1 MALFAFEELTFR
13 YPEAPRDALR
23 DVSVAIEPG
32 QFVLVCGQSGCG
44 KTTLLRQFKSALAP
58 HGHQSGQVLFD
69 GVPLADVPEREQVAR
84 IGFVM
89 QDPDAQIVT
98 DKVWH
103 ELAFVLESLG
113 CDERTMRLRV
123 AEMASYFGIQHW
135 FHKNVGELS
144 GGQKQLLNLA
154 SVMAAR
160 PDVLVLDEPTSQLD
174 PIAASDFLATVHRI
188 NRELGTTVVMSEHR
202 LEEVYGLADRVVVM
216 EEGRVT
222 ADGEPRAV
230 AGQLHRAGSPMALA
244 LPAAARIAW
253 GVEGRLGRRSGEG
266 APCDRPDCADGE
278 GAPCDRPGRRSG
290 EGAPCAPPARAV
302 GRGAPCSDSIEVQGS
317 SRVADVSVCTSMNC
331 ARTPLPTARAYSAM
345 VEEGTALQVGTPLTV
360 REGRAWLTREVAVHP
375 PRIRGLPE
383 EKVLDEAPARAAVE
397 LKDVWFRYERDGA
410 DVLRGTTLA
419 VPEGSLFAVV
429 GGNGTGKSTMLRAI
443 CGVARPYRGKITV
456 LGRRLK
462 EWKKAE
468 LFRGGVA
475 LLPQDPLNLM
485 VKKTVRGDLE
495 EMLDGRGLTAEQRV
509 AAVREVAVLTDI
521 VPLLDAHPFDLSG
534 GEVQRAALAKV
545 LLSEPRLLLLD
556 EPTKGL
562 DAFFKDKLARLL
574 RSLTARGTT
583 VLMVSHDVEFCASYA
598 DWCALFFDGN
608 VVTTNPPR
616 QFFASNSFYTTAAN
630 RISRGFFENVVTVE
644 EVVELCRS

>member
-23 DVSVAIEPG
+23 DASVAIEPG

-58 HGHQSGQVLFD
+58 HGNQSGRVLFD

-188 NRELGTTVVMSEHR
+188 NRELGTTVVVSEHR
-202 LEEVYGLADRVVVM
+202 LEEVYGLTDRVVVL
-216 EEGRVT
+216 EEGRVV

-253 GVEGRLGRRSGEG
+253 GVEGR
-266 APCDRPDCADGE
+266 
-278 GAPCDRPGRRSG
+278 PGRRSG
-290 EGAPCAPPARAV
+290 EGAPC
-302 GRGAPCSDSIEVQGS
+302 SNSIEVQGS
-317 SRVADVSVCTSMNC
+317 SRATDVSVCTSMNC
-331 ARTPLPTARAYSAM
+331 ARTPSPLRRPYSSI
-345 VEEGTALQVGTPLTV
+345 VEEGAALQVETPLTV
-360 REGRAWLTREVAVHP
+360 REGRSWLADEVAAFP
-375 PRIRGLPE
+375 PRRWAFPAG
-383 EKVLDEAPARAAVE
+383 EACNSASTRAAVE
-397 LKDVWFRYERDGA
+397 LRDVWFRYERDGA
-410 DVLRGTTLA
+410 DVLRGTTLT

-462 EWKKAE
+462 DWKRAE

-475 LLPQDPLNLM
+475 MLPQDPLNLM

-495 EMLDGRGLTAEQRV
+495 EMLDGRGLTAGQRT
-509 AAVREVAVLTDI
+509 AAVREVAALTDI

-534 GEVQRAALAKV
+534 GEVQRAAFAKV
-545 LLSEPRLLLLD
+545 LLNEPRLLLLD

-562 DAFFKDKLARLL
+562 DAFLKEKLAALL

-583 VLMVSHDVEFCASYA
+583 VLMVSHDIEFCASYA
-598 DWCALFFDGN
+598 DRCALFFDGDA
-608 VVTTNPPR
+608 VTTNPPR
-616 QFFASNSFYTTAAN
+616 RFFASNSFYTTAAN
-630 RISRGFFENVVTVE
+630 RISRGLFENAVTVE

>member
-58 HGHQSGQVLFD
+58 HGHQSGRVLFD

-89 QDPDAQIVT
+89 QNPDAQIVT

-202 LEEVYGLADRVVVM
+202 LEEVYGLTDRVVVL
-216 EEGRVT
+216 EEGRVV

-253 GVEGRLGRRSGEG
+253 GVEGR
-266 APCDRPDCADGE
+266 
-278 GAPCDRPGRRSG
+278 PGRRSG
-290 EGAPCAPPARAV
+290 EGAPC
-302 GRGAPCSDSIEVQGS
+302 SNSIEVQGS
-317 SRVADVSVCTSMNC
+317 SRATDVSVCTSMNC
-331 ARTPLPTARAYSAM
+331 ARTPSPLRRPYSSI
-345 VEEGTALQVGTPLTV
+345 VEEGVALQVGTPLTV
-360 REGRAWLTREVAVHP
+360 REGRSWLADEVAAFP
-375 PRIRGLPE
+375 PHRWALPAGE
-383 EKVLDEAPARAAVE
+383 VCDSAPARAAVE
-397 LKDVWFRYERDGA
+397 LRDVWFRYERDGA
-410 DVLRGTTLA
+410 DVLRGTTLT

-456 LGRRLK
+456 FGRRLK
-462 EWKKAE
+462 DWKRAE

-475 LLPQDPLNLM
+475 MLPQDPLNLM

-495 EMLDGRGLTAEQRV
+495 EMLDGRGLTAGQRT
-509 AAVREVAVLTDI
+509 AAVREVAALTDI
-521 VPLLDAHPFDLSG
+521 VPLLDVHPFDLSG

-545 LLSEPRLLLLD
+545 LLNEPRLLLLD

-562 DAFFKDKLARLL
+562 DAFFKEKLAALL

-583 VLMVSHDVEFCASYA
+583 VLMVSHDIEFCASYV
-598 DWCALFFDGN
+598 DRCALFFDGDA
-608 VVTTNPPR
+608 VTTNPPR
-616 QFFASNSFYTTAAN
+616 RFFASNSFYTTAAN
-630 RISRGFFENVVTVE
+630 RISRGLFENAVTVE
-644 EVVELCRS
+644 EVVELCQS

>member
-58 HGHQSGQVLFD
+58 HGNQSGRVLFD

-202 LEEVYGLADRVVVM
+202 LEEVYGLTDRVVVL
-216 EEGRVT
+216 EEGRVV

-253 GVEGRLGRRSGEG
+253 GVEGR
-266 APCDRPDCADGE
+266 
-278 GAPCDRPGRRSG
+278 PGRRSG
-290 EGAPCAPPARAV
+290 EE
-302 GRGAPCSDSIEVQGS
+302 APCSNSIEVQGS
-317 SRVADVSVCTSMNC
+317 SRATDVSVCTSMNC
-331 ARTPLPTARAYSAM
+331 ARTPSPLRRPYSSI
-345 VEEGTALQVGTPLTV
+345 VEEGAALQVETPLTV
-360 REGRAWLTREVAVHP
+360 REGRAWLADEVAAFP
-375 PRIRGLPE
+375 PRRWALPAGE
-383 EKVLDEAPARAAVE
+383 VCDSAPARAAVE
-397 LKDVWFRYERDGA
+397 LRDVWFRYERDGA
-410 DVLRGTTLA
+410 DVLRGTTLT

-456 LGRRLK
+456 FGRRLK
-462 EWKKAE
+462 DWKRAE

-475 LLPQDPLNLM
+475 MLPQDPLNLM

-495 EMLDGRGLTAEQRV
+495 EMLDGRSLTAEQRT
-509 AAVREVAVLTDI
+509 AAVREVAALTDI
-521 VPLLDAHPFDLSG
+521 VPLLDARPFDLSG

-545 LLSEPRLLLLD
+545 LLNEPRLLLLD

-562 DAFFKDKLARLL
+562 DAFFKEKLAALL

-598 DWCALFFDGN
+598 DRCALFFDGDA
-608 VVTTNPPR
+608 VTTNPPR
-616 QFFASNSFYTTAAN
+616 RFFASNSFYTTAAN
-630 RISRGFFENVVTVE
+630 RISRGLFENAVTVE
-644 EVVELCRS
+644 EVVELCQS

>member
-202 LEEVYGLADRVVVM
+202 LEEVYGLADRVVVL
-216 EEGRVT
+216 EEGRVV

-230 AGQLHRAGSPMALA
+230 AGQLHRASSPMALA

-266 APCDRPDCADGE
+266 ALCDRPACADGE

-290 EGAPCAPPARAV
+290 EGAPC
-302 GRGAPCSDSIEVQGS
+302 SDSIEVQGS
-317 SRVADVSVCTSMNC
+317 SRATDVSVCTSMNC
-331 ARTPLPTARAYSAM
+331 ARTPSPLRRPYSSI
-345 VEEGTALQVGTPLTV
+345 VEEGMALQVEAPLTV
-360 REGRAWLTREVAVHP
+360 REGRAWLAREVAVHP
-375 PRIRGLPE
+375 PRRWALPAG
-383 EKVLDEAPARAAVE
+383 EACDSASARVAVE
-397 LKDVWFRYERDGA
+397 LRDVWFRYERDGA
-410 DVLRGTTLA
+410 DVLRGTTLT

-562 DAFFKDKLARLL
+562 DAFFKDKLAALL

-616 QFFASNSFYTTAAN
+616 QFFVSNSFYTTAAN
-630 RISRGFFENVVTVE
+630 RISRGLFENAVTVE
-644 EVVELCRS
+644 EVVELCQS

>member
-202 LEEVYGLADRVVVM
+202 LEEVYGLADRVVVL
-216 EEGRVT
+216 EEGRVV

-230 AGQLHRAGSPMALA
+230 AGQLHCAVSPMALA

-266 APCDRPDCADGE
+266 APC
-278 GAPCDRPGRRSG
+278 
-290 EGAPCAPPARAV
+290 
-302 GRGAPCSDSIEVQGS
+302 SDSIEVQGS

-331 ARTPLPTARAYSAM
+331 ARTPSPLRRPYSSI
-345 VEEGTALQVGTPLTV
+345 VEEGVALQVEVPLTV
-360 REGRAWLTREVAVHP
+360 REGRAWLAREVAVHP
-375 PRIRGLPE
+375 PRRWALPAG
-383 EKVLDEAPARAAVE
+383 EACDSASARVAVE
-397 LKDVWFRYERDGA
+397 LRDVWFRYERDGA

-509 AAVREVAVLTDI
+509 AAVGEVATLTDI
-521 VPLLDAHPFDLSG
+521 APLLDAHPFDLSG
-534 GEVQRAALAKV
+534 GEVQRAVLAKV
-545 LLSEPRLLLLD
+545 LLCEPRLLLLD

>member
-154 SVMAAR
+154 SVMAGR

-202 LEEVYGLADRVVVM
+202 LEEVYGLADRVVVL
-216 EEGRVT
+216 EEGRVV

-230 AGQLHRAGSPMALA
+230 AGQLHCAVSPMALA

-266 APCDRPDCADGE
+266 APCDRPGCADGE
-278 GAPCDRPGRRSG
+278 GAPCDRPGRHSG
-290 EGAPCAPPARAV
+290 EGAPCVPPARAV

-345 VEEGTALQVGTPLTV
+345 VEEGTALQVGAPLTV
-360 REGRAWLTREVAVHP
+360 REGRAWLTREVAAHP
-375 PRIRGLPE
+375 PRIRVLLE

-410 DVLRGTTLA
+410 DVLRGTTLT

-521 VPLLDAHPFDLSG
+521 APLLDAHPFDLSG

-545 LLSEPRLLLLD
+545 LLCEPRLLLLD

>member
-58 HGHQSGQVLFD
+58 HGHQSGRVLFD
-69 GVPLADVPEREQVAR
+69 GVPFADVPEREQVAR

-89 QDPDAQIVT
+89 QNPDAQIVT

-202 LEEVYGLADRVVVM
+202 LEEVYGLADRVVVL
-216 EEGRVT
+216 EEGRIA

-230 AGQLHRAGSPMALA
+230 AGQLHCADSPMALA
-244 LPAAARIAW
+244 LPAAVRIAW
-253 GVEGRLGRRSGEG
+253 EVEG
-266 APCDRPDCADGE
+266 
-278 GAPCDRPGRRSG
+278 RPGRRSG
-290 EGAPCAPPARAV
+290 EGAPC
-302 GRGAPCSDSIEVQGS
+302 SNSIEVQGS
-317 SRVADVSVCTSMNC
+317 SRATDVSVCTSMNC
-331 ARTPLPTARAYSAM
+331 ARTPSPLRRPYSSI
-345 VEEGTALQVGTPLTV
+345 VEEGVALQVEAPLTV
-360 REGRAWLTREVAVHP
+360 REGRAWLAREVAAHP
-375 PRIRGLPE
+375 PRRCALPAGE
-383 EKVLDEAPARAAVE
+383 VCDSAPARAAVE
-397 LKDVWFRYERDGA
+397 LRDVWFRYERDGA
-410 DVLRGTTLA
+410 DVLRGTTLT

-456 LGRRLK
+456 FGRRLK
-462 EWKKAE
+462 DWKRAE
-468 LFRGGVA
+468 LFRGGMA
-475 LLPQDPLNLM
+475 MLPQDPLNLM

-495 EMLDGRGLTAEQRV
+495 EMLDGRGLTAEQRT
-509 AAVREVAVLTDI
+509 AAVREVAALTDI

-545 LLSEPRLLLLD
+545 LLNEPRLLLLD

-562 DAFFKDKLARLL
+562 DAFFKEKLAALL

-583 VLMVSHDVEFCASYA
+583 VLMVSHDIEFCASYA
-598 DWCALFFDGN
+598 DRCALFFDGDA
-608 VVTTNPPR
+608 VTTNPPR
-616 QFFASNSFYTTAAN
+616 RFFASNSFYTTAAN
-630 RISRGFFENVVTVE
+630 RISRGLFENAVTVE
-644 EVVELCRS
+644 EVVELCQS

>member
-44 KTTLLRQFKSALAP
+44 KTTLLRQFKSVLAP

-202 LEEVYGLADRVVVM
+202 LEEVYGLTDRVVVL
-216 EEGRVT
+216 EEGRVV

-253 GVEGRLGRRSGEG
+253 GVESE
-266 APCDRPDCADGE
+266 
-278 GAPCDRPGRRSG
+278 
-290 EGAPCAPPARAV
+290 
-302 GRGAPCSDSIEVQGS
+302 
-317 SRVADVSVCTSMNC
+317 
-331 ARTPLPTARAYSAM
+331 
-345 VEEGTALQVGTPLTV
+345 QVGTPLTV
-360 REGRAWLTREVAVHP
+360 REGRSWLADEVAAFP
-375 PRIRGLPE
+375 PRRWAFPAG
-383 EKVLDEAPARAAVE
+383 EACDSASTRVAVE
-397 LKDVWFRYERDGA
+397 LRDVWFRYERDGA
-410 DVLRGTTLA
+410 DVLRGTTLT

-462 EWKKAE
+462 DWKRAE

-475 LLPQDPLNLM
+475 MLPQDPLNLM

-495 EMLDGRGLTAEQRV
+495 EMLDGRSLTAEQRAAAVSEV
-509 AAVREVAVLTDI
+509 AALTDI

-545 LLSEPRLLLLD
+545 LLNEPRLLLLD

-562 DAFFKDKLARLL
+562 DAFFKEKLAALL
-574 RSLTARGTT
+574 RSLTARDTT
-583 VLMVSHDVEFCASYA
+583 VLMVSHDIEFCASYA
-598 DWCALFFDGN
+598 DRCALFFDGDA
-608 VVTTNPPR
+608 VTTNPPR
-616 QFFASNSFYTTAAN
+616 RFFASNSFYTTAAN
-630 RISRGFFENVVTVE
+630 RISRGLFENAVTVE

>member
-44 KTTLLRQFKSALAP
+44 KTTLLRQFKSVLAP

-202 LEEVYGLADRVVVM
+202 LEEVYGLTDRVVVL
-216 EEGRVT
+216 EEGRVV

-253 GVEGRLGRRSGEG
+253 GVESE
-266 APCDRPDCADGE
+266 
-278 GAPCDRPGRRSG
+278 
-290 EGAPCAPPARAV
+290 
-302 GRGAPCSDSIEVQGS
+302 Q
-317 SRVADVSVCTSMNC
+317 
-331 ARTPLPTARAYSAM
+331 
-345 VEEGTALQVGTPLTV
+345 VETPLTV
-360 REGRAWLTREVAVHP
+360 REGRSWLADEVAAFP
-375 PRIRGLPE
+375 PHRWALPAGE
-383 EKVLDEAPARAAVE
+383 ACDSAPARAAVE
-397 LKDVWFRYERDGA
+397 LRDVWFRYERDGA
-410 DVLRGTTLA
+410 DVLRGTTLT

-462 EWKKAE
+462 DWKRAE

-475 LLPQDPLNLM
+475 MLPQDPLNLM

-495 EMLDGRGLTAEQRV
+495 EMLDGRGLTAGQRT
-509 AAVREVAVLTDI
+509 AAVREVAALTDI

-545 LLSEPRLLLLD
+545 LLNEPRLLLLD

-562 DAFFKDKLARLL
+562 DAFFKEKLAALL

-583 VLMVSHDVEFCASYA
+583 VLMVSHDIEFCASYA
-598 DWCALFFDGN
+598 DRCALFFDGDA
-608 VVTTNPPR
+608 VTTNPPR
-616 QFFASNSFYTTAAN
+616 RFFASNSFYTTAAN
-630 RISRGFFENVVTVE
+630 RISRGLFENAVTVE
-644 EVVELCRS
+644 EVVELCQS

>member
-44 KTTLLRQFKSALAP
+44 KTTLLRQFKSVLAP

-202 LEEVYGLADRVVVM
+202 LEEVYGLADRVVVL
-216 EEGRVT
+216 EEGRVV

-253 GVEGRLGRRSGEG
+253 GVEGR
-266 APCDRPDCADGE
+266 
-278 GAPCDRPGRRSG
+278 PGRRSG
-290 EGAPCAPPARAV
+290 EGAPC
-302 GRGAPCSDSIEVQGS
+302 SNSIEVQGS
-317 SRVADVSVCTSMNC
+317 SRATDVSVCTSMNC
-331 ARTPLPTARAYSAM
+331 ARIPSPLCGPT
-345 VEEGTALQVGTPLTV
+345 
-360 REGRAWLTREVAVHP
+360 
-375 PRIRGLPE
+375 LP
-383 EKVLDEAPARAAVE
+383 
-397 LKDVWFRYERDGA
+397 
-410 DVLRGTTLA
+410 
-419 VPEGSLFAVV
+419 
-429 GGNGTGKSTMLRAI
+429 
-443 CGVARPYRGKITV
+443 
-456 LGRRLK
+456 
-462 EWKKAE
+462 
-468 LFRGGVA
+468 
-475 LLPQDPLNLM
+475 
-485 VKKTVRGDLE
+485 
-495 EMLDGRGLTAEQRV
+495 
-509 AAVREVAVLTDI
+509 
-521 VPLLDAHPFDLSG
+521 
-534 GEVQRAALAKV
+534 
-545 LLSEPRLLLLD
+545 
-556 EPTKGL
+556 
-562 DAFFKDKLARLL
+562 
-574 RSLTARGTT
+574 
-583 VLMVSHDVEFCASYA
+583 
-598 DWCALFFDGN
+598 
-608 VVTTNPPR
+608 
-616 QFFASNSFYTTAAN
+616 
-630 RISRGFFENVVTVE
+630 
-644 EVVELCRS
+644 

>member
-202 LEEVYGLADRVVVM
+202 LEEVYGLADRVVVL
-216 EEGRVT
+216 EEGRVV

-230 AGQLHRAGSPMALA
+230 AGQLHRAVSPMALA

-253 GVEGRLGRRSGEG
+253 GVEGRPG
-266 APCDRPDCADGE
+266 CADVE

-290 EGAPCAPPARAV
+290 E
-302 GRGAPCSDSIEVQGS
+302 GAPCSDSIEVQGS

-331 ARTPLPTARAYSAM
+331 ARTPSPLRRLYSSI
-345 VEEGTALQVGTPLTV
+345 VEEGVALQVEVPLTV
-360 REGRAWLTREVAVHP
+360 REGRAWLAREVAVHP
-375 PRIRGLPE
+375 PRRWALPAG
-383 EKVLDEAPARAAVE
+383 EACDSASARVAVE
-397 LKDVWFRYERDGA
+397 LRDVWFRYERDGA
-410 DVLRGTTLA
+410 DVLRGTTLT

-475 LLPQDPLNLM
+475 LLPQDPLSLM

-495 EMLDGRGLTAEQRV
+495 EMLDGRGLAAEQRA
-509 AAVREVAVLTDI
+509 AAVGEVATLTDI
-521 VPLLDAHPFDLSG
+521 APLLDAHPFDLSG

-545 LLSEPRLLLLD
+545 LLCEPRLLLLD

>member
-58 HGHQSGQVLFD
+58 HGNQSGRVLFD
-69 GVPLADVPEREQVAR
+69 GVPLVDVPECEQVAR

-202 LEEVYGLADRVVVM
+202 LEEVYGLTDRVVVL
-216 EEGRVT
+216 EEGRVV

-230 AGQLHRAGSPMALA
+230 AGQLHCAVSPMALA
-244 LPAAARIAW
+244 LPVAARIAW

-266 APCDRPDCADGE
+266 APC
-278 GAPCDRPGRRSG
+278 SN
-290 EGAPCAPPARAV
+290 
-302 GRGAPCSDSIEVQGS
+302 SIEVQGS
-317 SRVADVSVCTSMNC
+317 SRATDVSVCTSMNC
-331 ARTPLPTARAYSAM
+331 ARTPSPLRRPYSSI
-345 VEEGTALQVGTPLTV
+345 VEEGVALQVEVPLTV

-375 PRIRGLPE
+375 PRRWALPAG
-383 EKVLDEAPARAAVE
+383 EACDSGSARVAVE
-397 LKDVWFRYERDGA
+397 LRDVWFRYERDGA
-410 DVLRGTTLA
+410 DVLRGTTLT
-419 VPEGSLFAVV
+419 VPGGSLFAVV

-456 LGRRLK
+456 FGRRLK
-462 EWKKAE
+462 DWKRAE

-475 LLPQDPLNLM
+475 MLPQDPLNLM

-495 EMLDGRGLTAEQRV
+495 EILDGRGLTAEQRT
-509 AAVREVAVLTDI
+509 AAVREVAALTDI

-562 DAFFKDKLARLL
+562 DAFFKDKLAALL

-583 VLMVSHDVEFCASYA
+583 VLMVSHDIEFCASYA
-598 DWCALFFDGN
+598 DRCALFFDGD

>member
-202 LEEVYGLADRVVVM
+202 LEEVYGLADRVVVL
-216 EEGRVT
+216 EEGRVV

-230 AGQLHRAGSPMALA
+230 AGQLHRAVSPMALA

-266 APCDRPDCADGE
+266 APCDRP
-278 GAPCDRPGRRSG
+278 GRRSG
-290 EGAPCAPPARAV
+290 E
-302 GRGAPCSDSIEVQGS
+302 GAPCSDSIEVQGS

-331 ARTPLPTARAYSAM
+331 ARTPSPLRRLYSSI
-345 VEEGTALQVGTPLTV
+345 VEEGVALQVEVPLTV
-360 REGRAWLTREVAVHP
+360 REGRAWLAREVAVHP
-375 PRIRGLPE
+375 PRRWALPAG
-383 EKVLDEAPARAAVE
+383 EACDSASARVAVE
-397 LKDVWFRYERDGA
+397 LRDVWFRYERDGA
-410 DVLRGTTLA
+410 DVLRGTTLT

-475 LLPQDPLNLM
+475 LLPQDPLSLM

-495 EMLDGRGLTAEQRV
+495 EMLDGRGLAAEQRA
-509 AAVREVAVLTDI
+509 AAVGEVATLTDI
-521 VPLLDAHPFDLSG
+521 APLLDAHPFDLSG

-545 LLSEPRLLLLD
+545 LLCEPRLLLLD

>member
-58 HGHQSGQVLFD
+58 HGNQSGRVLFD

-144 GGQKQLLNLA
+144 GGQIQLLNLA

-202 LEEVYGLADRVVVM
+202 LEEVYGLTDRVVVL
-216 EEGRVT
+216 EEGRVV

-253 GVEGRLGRRSGEG
+253 GVEGR
-266 APCDRPDCADGE
+266 
-278 GAPCDRPGRRSG
+278 PGRRSG
-290 EGAPCAPPARAV
+290 EGAPC
-302 GRGAPCSDSIEVQGS
+302 SNSIEVQGS
-317 SRVADVSVCTSMNC
+317 SRATDVSVCTSMNC
-331 ARTPLPTARAYSAM
+331 ARTPSPLRRPYSSI
-345 VEEGTALQVGTPLTV
+345 VEEGAALQVETPLTV
-360 REGRAWLTREVAVHP
+360 REGRAWLADEVAAFP
-375 PRIRGLPE
+375 PRRWALPAGGGC
-383 EKVLDEAPARAAVE
+383 DSAPARAAVE
-397 LKDVWFRYERDGA
+397 LRDVWFRYERDGA
-410 DVLRGTTLA
+410 DVLRGTTLT

-456 LGRRLK
+456 FGRRLK
-462 EWKKAE
+462 DWKRAE

-475 LLPQDPLNLM
+475 MLPQDPLNLM

-495 EMLDGRGLTAEQRV
+495 EMLDGRGLTAEQRT
-509 AAVREVAVLTDI
+509 AAVREVAALTDI

-545 LLSEPRLLLLD
+545 LLNEPRLLLLD

-562 DAFFKDKLARLL
+562 DAFFKEKLAALL

-583 VLMVSHDVEFCASYA
+583 VLMVSHDIEFCASYA
-598 DWCALFFDGN
+598 DRCALFFDGDA
-608 VVTTNPPR
+608 VTTNPPR
-616 QFFASNSFYTTAAN
+616 RFFASNSFYTTAAN
-630 RISRGFFENVVTVE
+630 RISRGLFENAVTVE
-644 EVVELCRS
+644 EVVELCQS

>member
-202 LEEVYGLADRVVVM
+202 LEEVYGLADRVVVL
-216 EEGRVT
+216 EEGRVV

-230 AGQLHRAGSPMALA
+230 AGQLHCAVSPMALA

-266 APCDRPDCADGE
+266 APC
-278 GAPCDRPGRRSG
+278 
-290 EGAPCAPPARAV
+290 
-302 GRGAPCSDSIEVQGS
+302 SDSIEAQGS
-317 SRVADVSVCTSMNC
+317 SRATDVSVCTSMNC
-331 ARTPLPTARAYSAM
+331 ARTPSPLRRPYSSI
-345 VEEGTALQVGTPLTV
+345 VEEGVALQVEVPLTV
-360 REGRAWLTREVAVHP
+360 REGRAWLAREVAVHP
-375 PRIRGLPE
+375 PRRWALPAG
-383 EKVLDEAPARAAVE
+383 EACDSASARVAVE
-397 LKDVWFRYERDGA
+397 LRDVWFRYERDGA

-509 AAVREVAVLTDI
+509 AAVGEVATLTDI
-521 VPLLDAHPFDLSG
+521 APLLDAHPFDLSG
-534 GEVQRAALAKV
+534 GEVQRAVLAKV
-545 LLSEPRLLLLD
+545 LLCEPRLLLLD

>member
-44 KTTLLRQFKSALAP
+44 KTTLLRQFKSVLAP

-174 PIAASDFLATVHRI
+174 PIAASDFLVTVHRI

-202 LEEVYGLADRVVVM
+202 LEEVYGLTDRVVVL
-216 EEGRVT
+216 EEGRVV

-253 GVEGRLGRRSGEG
+253 GVEGR
-266 APCDRPDCADGE
+266 
-278 GAPCDRPGRRSG
+278 PGRRSG
-290 EGAPCAPPARAV
+290 E
-302 GRGAPCSDSIEVQGS
+302 GAPCSDSIEVQGQ
-317 SRVADVSVCTSMNC
+317 SRATDVSVCTSMNC
-331 ARTPLPTARAYSAM
+331 ARTPSPLRRPYSSI
-345 VEEGTALQVGTPLTV
+345 VEEGVALQVGTPLTV
-360 REGRAWLTREVAVHP
+360 REGRSWLADEVAAFP
-375 PRIRGLPE
+375 PHRWALPAG
-383 EKVLDEAPARAAVE
+383 EACDSASTRTAVE
-397 LKDVWFRYERDGA
+397 LRDVWFRYERDGA
-410 DVLRGTTLA
+410 DVLRGTTLI
-419 VPEGSLFAVV
+419 VPEESLFAVV

-456 LGRRLK
+456 FGRRLK
-462 EWKKAE
+462 DWKKAE

-475 LLPQDPLNLM
+475 MLPQDPLNLM

-495 EMLDGRGLTAEQRV
+495 EMLDGRGLTVEQRT
-509 AAVREVAVLTDI
+509 AAVREVAALTDI

-545 LLSEPRLLLLD
+545 LLNEPRLLLLD

-562 DAFFKDKLARLL
+562 DAFFKEKLAALL

-583 VLMVSHDVEFCASYA
+583 VLMVSHDIEFCASYA
-598 DWCALFFDGN
+598 DRCALFFDGDA
-608 VVTTNPPR
+608 VTTNPPR
-616 QFFASNSFYTTAAN
+616 RFFASNSFYTTAAN
-630 RISRGFFENVVTVE
+630 RISRGLFENAVTVE

>member
-58 HGHQSGQVLFD
+58 HGHQSGRVLFD
-69 GVPLADVPEREQVAR
+69 GVPFADVPEREQVAR

-89 QDPDAQIVT
+89 QNPDAQIVT

-202 LEEVYGLADRVVVM
+202 LEEVYGLADRVVVL
-216 EEGRVT
+216 EEGRIA

-230 AGQLHRAGSPMALA
+230 AGQLHCADSPMALA
-244 LPAAARIAW
+244 LPAAVRIAW
-253 GVEGRLGRRSGEG
+253 EVEG
-266 APCDRPDCADGE
+266 
-278 GAPCDRPGRRSG
+278 RPGRRSG
-290 EGAPCAPPARAV
+290 EGAPC
-302 GRGAPCSDSIEVQGS
+302 SNSIDVQGS
-317 SRVADVSVCTSMNC
+317 SRATDVSVCTSMNC
-331 ARTPLPTARAYSAM
+331 ARTPSPLRRPYSSID
-345 VEEGTALQVGTPLTV
+345 EEGVALQVEAPLTV
-360 REGRAWLTREVAVHP
+360 REGRAWLAREVAAHP
-375 PRIRGLPE
+375 PRRWALPAGE
-383 EKVLDEAPARAAVE
+383 VCDSAPARAAVE
-397 LKDVWFRYERDGA
+397 LRDVWFRYERDGA
-410 DVLRGTTLA
+410 DVLRGTTLT

-456 LGRRLK
+456 FGRRLK
-462 EWKKAE
+462 DWKRAE
-468 LFRGGVA
+468 LFRGGMA
-475 LLPQDPLNLM
+475 MLPQDPLNLM

-495 EMLDGRGLTAEQRV
+495 EMLDGRGLTAEQRT
-509 AAVREVAVLTDI
+509 AAVREVAALTDI

-545 LLSEPRLLLLD
+545 LLNEPRLLLLD

-562 DAFFKDKLARLL
+562 DAFFKEKLAALL

-583 VLMVSHDVEFCASYA
+583 VLMVSHDIEFCASYA
-598 DWCALFFDGN
+598 DRCALFFDGDA
-608 VVTTNPPR
+608 VTTNPPR
-616 QFFASNSFYTTAAN
+616 RFFASNSFYTTAAN
-630 RISRGFFENVVTVE
+630 RISRGLFENAVTVE
-644 EVVELCRS
+644 EVVELCQS

>member
-1 MALFAFEELTFR
+1 MKRSVIENRLQKLFETSPVVVWDDPAGEFADNLADLDLPGATVFVDRDGERFELKALVNGLAATDRLLIYRATPEGAVSPATDTSADWLADVMSYAPIFTADAASTQLADLNALDTPEMRAALKQFAPFFKRASGMKRVHELRASFSTPNELALAVITAALGSDTPATADWTLIAFMACAHEQGSVDAQDKLERAGAWGAFCRMTRDYVGFAGDASKEDEL
-13 YPEAPRDALR
+13 
-23 DVSVAIEPG
+23 SVH
-32 QFVLVCGQSGCG
+32 VLM
-44 KTTLLRQFKSALAP
+44 SALHAVAP
-58 HGHQSGQVLFD
+58 HGLAERDSGAC
-69 GVPLADVPEREQVAR
+69 LARGGDCGALGLESDVPAV
-84 IGFVM
+84 
-89 QDPDAQIVT
+89 
-98 DKVWH
+98 
-103 ELAFVLESLG
+103 LA
-113 CDERTMRLRV
+113 
-123 AEMASYFGIQHW
+123 AEH
-135 FHKNVGELS
+135 
-144 GGQKQLLNLA
+144 
-154 SVMAAR
+154 
-160 PDVLVLDEPTSQLD
+160 
-174 PIAASDFLATVHRI
+174 
-188 NRELGTTVVMSEHR
+188 
-202 LEEVYGLADRVVVM
+202 
-216 EEGRVT
+216 
-222 ADGEPRAV
+222 
-230 AGQLHRAGSPMALA
+230 
-244 LPAAARIAW
+244 
-253 GVEGRLGRRSGEG
+253 G
-266 APCDRPDCADGE
+266 APSPLRRPY
-278 GAPCDRPGRRSG
+278 S
-290 EGAPCAPPARAV
+290 
-302 GRGAPCSDSIEVQGS
+302 SI
-317 SRVADVSVCTSMNC
+317 
-331 ARTPLPTARAYSAM
+331 
-345 VEEGTALQVGTPLTV
+345 VEEGVALQVEVPLTV
-360 REGRAWLTREVAVHP
+360 REGRAWLAREVAVHP
-375 PRIRGLPE
+375 PRRWALPAG
-383 EKVLDEAPARAAVE
+383 EACDSASARVAVE
-397 LKDVWFRYERDGA
+397 LRDVWFRYERDGA
-410 DVLRGTTLA
+410 DVLRGTTLT
-419 VPEGSLFAVV
+419 VPGGSLFAVV

-509 AAVREVAVLTDI
+509 AAVGEVATLTDI

-616 QFFASNSFYTTAAN
+616 QFFVLNSFYTTAAN
-630 RISRGFFENVVTVE
+630 RISRGLFENAVTVE

>member
-58 HGHQSGQVLFD
+58 HGNQSGRVLFD

-144 GGQKQLLNLA
+144 GGQIQLLNLA

-202 LEEVYGLADRVVVM
+202 LEEVYGLTDRVVVL
-216 EEGRVT
+216 EEGRVV

-253 GVEGRLGRRSGEG
+253 GVEGR
-266 APCDRPDCADGE
+266 
-278 GAPCDRPGRRSG
+278 PGRRSG
-290 EGAPCAPPARAV
+290 EGAPC
-302 GRGAPCSDSIEVQGS
+302 SNSIEVQGS
-317 SRVADVSVCTSMNC
+317 SRATDVSVCTSMNC
-331 ARTPLPTARAYSAM
+331 ARTPSPLRRPYSSI
-345 VEEGTALQVGTPLTV
+345 VEEGVALQVEAPLTV
-360 REGRAWLTREVAVHP
+360 REGRAWLADEVAAFP
-375 PRIRGLPE
+375 PRRWAFPAG
-383 EKVLDEAPARAAVE
+383 EACNSASTRAAVE
-397 LKDVWFRYERDGA
+397 LRDVWFRYERDGA
-410 DVLRGTTLA
+410 DVLRGTTLT

-462 EWKKAE
+462 DWKRAE

-475 LLPQDPLNLM
+475 MLSQDPLNLM

-495 EMLDGRGLTAEQRV
+495 EMLDGRGLTAGQRT
-509 AAVREVAVLTDI
+509 AAVREVAALTDI

-545 LLSEPRLLLLD
+545 LLNEPRLLLLD

-562 DAFFKDKLARLL
+562 DAFFKEKLAALL

-583 VLMVSHDVEFCASYA
+583 VLMVSHDIEFCASYA
-598 DWCALFFDGN
+598 DRCALFFDGDA
-608 VVTTNPPR
+608 VTTNPPR
-616 QFFASNSFYTTAAN
+616 RFFASNSFYTTAAN
-630 RISRGFFENVVTVE
+630 RISRGLFENAVTVE
-644 EVVELCRS
+644 EVVELCQS

>member
-44 KTTLLRQFKSALAP
+44 KTTLLRQFKSVLAP
-58 HGHQSGQVLFD
+58 HGHQSGRVLFD

-89 QDPDAQIVT
+89 QNPDAQIVT

-202 LEEVYGLADRVVVM
+202 LEEVYGLTDRVVVL
-216 EEGRVT
+216 EEGRVV

-253 GVEGRLGRRSGEG
+253 GVEGR
-266 APCDRPDCADGE
+266 
-278 GAPCDRPGRRSG
+278 PGRRSG
-290 EGAPCAPPARAV
+290 EGAPC
-302 GRGAPCSDSIEVQGS
+302 SNSIEVQGS
-317 SRVADVSVCTSMNC
+317 SRATDVSVCTSMNC
-331 ARTPLPTARAYSAM
+331 ARTPSPLRRPYSSI
-345 VEEGTALQVGTPLTV
+345 VEEGAALQVETPLTV
-360 REGRAWLTREVAVHP
+360 REGRAWLADEVAAFP
-375 PRIRGLPE
+375 PRRWALPAGE
-383 EKVLDEAPARAAVE
+383 VCDSASTRAAVE
-397 LKDVWFRYERDGA
+397 LRDVWFRYERDGA
-410 DVLRGTTLA
+410 DVLRGTTLT

-443 CGVARPYRGKITV
+443 CGVARPYRGRIAV

-462 EWKKAE
+462 DWKRAE

-475 LLPQDPLNLM
+475 MLSQDPLNLM

-495 EMLDGRGLTAEQRV
+495 EMLDGRGLTAGQRT
-509 AAVREVAVLTDI
+509 AAVREVAALTDI

-545 LLSEPRLLLLD
+545 LLNEPRLLLLD

-562 DAFFKDKLARLL
+562 DAFFKEKLAALL

-583 VLMVSHDVEFCASYA
+583 VLMVSHDIEFCASYA
-598 DWCALFFDGN
+598 DRCALFFDGDA
-608 VVTTNPPR
+608 VTTNPPR
-616 QFFASNSFYTTAAN
+616 RFFASNSFYTTAAN
-630 RISRGFFENVVTVE
+630 RISRGLFENAVTVE
-644 EVVELCRS
+644 EVVELCQS

>member
-202 LEEVYGLADRVVVM
+202 LEEVYGLADRVVVL
-216 EEGRVT
+216 EEGRVV

-230 AGQLHRAGSPMALA
+230 AGQLHRAVSPMALA

-266 APCDRPDCADGE
+266 APCDRP
-278 GAPCDRPGRRSG
+278 GRRSG
-290 EGAPCAPPARAV
+290 EGAPC
-302 GRGAPCSDSIEVQGS
+302 SDSIEAQGS
-317 SRVADVSVCTSMNC
+317 SRATDVSVCTSMNC
-331 ARTPLPTARAYSAM
+331 ARTPSPLRRPYSSI
-345 VEEGTALQVGTPLTV
+345 VEEGVALQVEVPLTV
-360 REGRAWLTREVAVHP
+360 REGRAWLAREVAVHP
-375 PRIRGLPE
+375 PRRWALPAG
-383 EKVLDEAPARAAVE
+383 EACDSASARVAVE
-397 LKDVWFRYERDGA
+397 LRDVWFRYERDGA

-509 AAVREVAVLTDI
+509 AAVGEVATLTDI
-521 VPLLDAHPFDLSG
+521 APLLDAHPFDLSG
-534 GEVQRAALAKV
+534 GEVQRAVLAKV
-545 LLSEPRLLLLD
+545 LLCEPRLLLLD

>member
-58 HGHQSGQVLFD
+58 HGNQSGRVLFD

-144 GGQKQLLNLA
+144 GGQIQLLNLA
-154 SVMAAR
+154 SIMAAR

-202 LEEVYGLADRVVVM
+202 LEEVYGLTDRVVVL
-216 EEGRVT
+216 EEGRVV

-253 GVEGRLGRRSGEG
+253 GVEGR
-266 APCDRPDCADGE
+266 
-278 GAPCDRPGRRSG
+278 PGRRSG
-290 EGAPCAPPARAV
+290 EGAPC
-302 GRGAPCSDSIEVQGS
+302 SNSIEVQGS
-317 SRVADVSVCTSMNC
+317 SRATDVSVCTSMNC
-331 ARTPLPTARAYSAM
+331 ARTPSPLRRPYSSI
-345 VEEGTALQVGTPLTV
+345 VEEGVALQVEAPLTV
-360 REGRAWLTREVAVHP
+360 REGRAWLADEVAAFP
-375 PRIRGLPE
+375 PHRWALPAG
-383 EKVLDEAPARAAVE
+383 EACDSASTRAAVE
-397 LKDVWFRYERDGA
+397 LRGVWFRYERDGA
-410 DVLRGTTLA
+410 DVLRGTTLT

-462 EWKKAE
+462 DRKRAE

-475 LLPQDPLNLM
+475 MLSQDPLNLM

-495 EMLDGRGLTAEQRV
+495 EMLDGRGLTAGQRT
-509 AAVREVAVLTDI
+509 AAVREVAALTDI

-545 LLSEPRLLLLD
+545 LLNEPRLLLLD

-562 DAFFKDKLARLL
+562 DAFFKEKLAALL

-583 VLMVSHDVEFCASYA
+583 VLMVSHDIEFCASYA
-598 DWCALFFDGN
+598 DRCALFFDGDA
-608 VVTTNPPR
+608 VTTNPPR
-616 QFFASNSFYTTAAN
+616 RFFASNSFYTTAAN
-630 RISRGFFENVVTVE
+630 RISRGLFENAVTVE
-644 EVVELCRS
+644 EVVELCQS

>member
-58 HGHQSGQVLFD
+58 HGNQSGRVLFD
-69 GVPLADVPEREQVAR
+69 GVPLVDVPECEQVAR

-144 GGQKQLLNLA
+144 GGQIQLLNLA

-202 LEEVYGLADRVVVM
+202 LEEVYGLTDRVVVL
-216 EEGRVT
+216 EEGRVV

-253 GVEGRLGRRSGEG
+253 GVEGR
-266 APCDRPDCADGE
+266 
-278 GAPCDRPGRRSG
+278 PGRRSG
-290 EGAPCAPPARAV
+290 EGAPC
-302 GRGAPCSDSIEVQGS
+302 SNSIEVQGS
-317 SRVADVSVCTSMNC
+317 SRATDVSVCTSMNC
-331 ARTPLPTARAYSAM
+331 ARTPSPLRRPYSSI
-345 VEEGTALQVGTPLTV
+345 VEEGAALQVETPLTV
-360 REGRAWLTREVAVHP
+360 REGRAWLADEVAAFP
-375 PRIRGLPE
+375 PRRWAFPAG
-383 EKVLDEAPARAAVE
+383 EACNSASTRAAVE
-397 LKDVWFRYERDGA
+397 LRDVWFRYERDGA
-410 DVLRGTTLA
+410 DVLRGTTLT

-456 LGRRLK
+456 FGRRLK
-462 EWKKAE
+462 DWKRAE

-475 LLPQDPLNLM
+475 MLPQDPLNLM

-495 EMLDGRGLTAEQRV
+495 EMLDGRGLTAGQRT
-509 AAVREVAVLTDI
+509 AAVREVAALTDI

-545 LLSEPRLLLLD
+545 LLNEPRLLLLD

-562 DAFFKDKLARLL
+562 DAFFKEKLAALL

-583 VLMVSHDVEFCASYA
+583 VLMVSHDIEFCASYA
-598 DWCALFFDGN
+598 DRCALFFDGDA
-608 VVTTNPPR
+608 VTTNPPR
-616 QFFASNSFYTTAAN
+616 RFFASNSFYTTAAN
-630 RISRGFFENVVTVE
+630 RISRGLFENAVTVE
-644 EVVELCRS
+644 EVVELCQS

>member
-98 DKVWH
+98 DTVWH

-202 LEEVYGLADRVVVM
+202 LEEVYGLADRVVVL
-216 EEGRVT
+216 EEGRVV

-253 GVEGRLGRRSGEG
+253 GVEGR
-266 APCDRPDCADGE
+266 
-278 GAPCDRPGRRSG
+278 PGRRSG
-290 EGAPCAPPARAV
+290 EGAPC
-302 GRGAPCSDSIEVQGS
+302 SNSIEVQGS
-317 SRVADVSVCTSMNC
+317 SRATDVSVCTSMNC
-331 ARTPLPTARAYSAM
+331 AWTPSPLRRPYSSI
-345 VEEGTALQVGTPLTV
+345 VEEGVALQVETPLTV
-360 REGRAWLTREVAVHP
+360 REGRSWLADEVAAFP
-375 PRIRGLPE
+375 PRRWALPAG
-383 EKVLDEAPARAAVE
+383 EACDSASARVAVE
-397 LKDVWFRYERDGA
+397 LRDVWFRYERDGA
-410 DVLRGTTLA
+410 DVLRGTTLT
-419 VPEGSLFAVV
+419 VPGGSLFAVV

-545 LLSEPRLLLLD
+545 LLCEPRLLLLD

-562 DAFFKDKLARLL
+562 DAFFKDKLAALL

-583 VLMVSHDVEFCASYA
+583 VLMVSHDIEFCASYA
-598 DWCALFFDGN
+598 DRCALFFDGD

-616 QFFASNSFYTTAAN
+616 QFFVSNSFYTTAAN
-630 RISRGFFENVVTVE
+630 RISRGLFENAVTVE
-644 EVVELCRS
+644 EVVELCQS

>member
-58 HGHQSGQVLFD
+58 HGHQSGRVLFD

-89 QDPDAQIVT
+89 QNPDAQIVT

-160 PDVLVLDEPTSQLD
+160 PNVLVLDEPTSQLD

-202 LEEVYGLADRVVVM
+202 LEEVYGLTDRVVVL
-216 EEGRVT
+216 EEGRVV

-230 AGQLHRAGSPMALA
+230 VGQLHCAVSPMALA

-266 APCDRPDCADGE
+266 APC
-278 GAPCDRPGRRSG
+278 SN
-290 EGAPCAPPARAV
+290 
-302 GRGAPCSDSIEVQGS
+302 SIEVQGS
-317 SRVADVSVCTSMNC
+317 SRATDVSVCTSMNC
-331 ARTPLPTARAYSAM
+331 ARTPSPLRRPYSSI
-345 VEEGTALQVGTPLTV
+345 VEEGVALQVETPLTV
-360 REGRAWLTREVAVHP
+360 REGRSWLADEVAAFP
-375 PRIRGLPE
+375 PHRWALPAGE
-383 EKVLDEAPARAAVE
+383 VCDSAPARAAVE
-397 LKDVWFRYERDGA
+397 LRDVWFRYERDGA
-410 DVLRGTTLA
+410 DVLRGTTLT
-419 VPEGSLFAVV
+419 VSEGSLFAVV

-456 LGRRLK
+456 FGRRLK
-462 EWKKAE
+462 DWKRAE

-475 LLPQDPLNLM
+475 MLPQDPLNLM

-495 EMLDGRGLTAEQRV
+495 EMLDGRGLTAGQRT
-509 AAVREVAVLTDI
+509 AAVREVAALTDI

-545 LLSEPRLLLLD
+545 LLNEPRLLLLD

-562 DAFFKDKLARLL
+562 DAFFKEKLAALL

-598 DWCALFFDGN
+598 DRCALFFDGDA
-608 VVTTNPPR
+608 VTTNPPR
-616 QFFASNSFYTTAAN
+616 RFFASNSFYTTAAN
-630 RISRGFFENVVTVE
+630 RISRGLFENAVTVE

>member
-202 LEEVYGLADRVVVM
+202 LEEVYGLADRVVVL
-216 EEGRVT
+216 EEGRVV

-230 AGQLHRAGSPMALA
+230 AGQLHQASSPMALA

-253 GVEGRLGRRSGEG
+253 GVEGARPACAVGR
-266 APCDRPDCADGE
+266 
-278 GAPCDRPGRRSG
+278 
-290 EGAPCAPPARAV
+290 GAPCAPPARAV

-331 ARTPLPTARAYSAM
+331 ARTPLPTALAYSST
-345 VEEGTALQVGTPLTV
+345 VEEGVASQVETPLTV
-360 REGRAWLTREVAVHP
+360 REGRAWLAREVAVHP
-375 PRIRGLPE
+375 PRRWALSATE
-383 EKVLDEAPARAAVE
+383 ACDSAPARAAVE

-410 DVLRGTTLA
+410 DVLRGTTLT
-419 VPEGSLFAVV
+419 VPGGSLFAVV

-521 VPLLDAHPFDLSG
+521 APLLDAHPFDLSG

-545 LLSEPRLLLLD
+545 LLCEPRLLLLD

>member
-23 DVSVAIEPG
+23 DVSAAIGPG

-44 KTTLLRQFKSALAP
+44 KTTLLRHFKSALAP
-58 HGHQSGQVLFD
+58 HGHQSGRVLFD

-89 QDPDAQIVT
+89 QDPDAQTVT

-135 FHKNVGELS
+135 FHKSVGELS

-188 NRELGTTVVMSEHR
+188 NSELGTTVVMSEHR
-202 LEEVYGLADRVVVM
+202 LEEVYGLADRVVVL
-216 EEGRVT
+216 EEGRVV

-244 LPAAARIAW
+244 LPAAAQIAW
-253 GVEGRLGRRSGEG
+253 GVEGR
-266 APCDRPDCADGE
+266 
-278 GAPCDRPGRRSG
+278 PGRRSG
-290 EGAPCAPPARAV
+290 E
-302 GRGAPCSDSIEVQGS
+302 GAPCSDSIEVQGS
-317 SRVADVSVCTSMNC
+317 SRATDVSVCTSMNC
-331 ARTPLPTARAYSAM
+331 ARTPSPLRRPYSSI
-345 VEEGTALQVGTPLTV
+345 VEEGVALQVEVPLTV
-360 REGRAWLTREVAVHP
+360 REGRAWLAREVAVHP
-375 PRIRGLPE
+375 PRRWALPAG
-383 EKVLDEAPARAAVE
+383 EACDSASARVAVE
-397 LKDVWFRYERDGA
+397 LRDVWFRYERDGA
-410 DVLRGTTLA
+410 DVLRGTTLT
-419 VPEGSLFAVV
+419 VPGGSLFAVV
-429 GGNGTGKSTMLRAI
+429 GDNGTGKSTMLRAI

-495 EMLDGRGLTAEQRV
+495 EMLDGRGLTAEQRA
-509 AAVREVAVLTDI
+509 AAVGEVATLTDI
-521 VPLLDAHPFDLSG
+521 APLLDAHPFDLSG

-545 LLSEPRLLLLD
+545 LLNEPRLLLLD

-562 DAFFKDKLARLL
+562 DAFFKEKLAALL
-574 RSLTARGTT
+574 RSLTARDTT
-583 VLMVSHDVEFCASYA
+583 VLMVSHDIEFCASYA
-598 DWCALFFDGN
+598 DRCALFFDGDA
-608 VVTTNPPR
+608 VTTNPPR
-616 QFFASNSFYTTAAN
+616 RFFASNSFYTTAAN
-630 RISRGFFENVVTVE
+630 RISRGLFENAVTVE
-644 EVVELCRS
+644 EVVELCQS

>member
-58 HGHQSGQVLFD
+58 HGNQSGRVLFD
-69 GVPLADVPEREQVAR
+69 GVPLAGVPEREQVAR

-202 LEEVYGLADRVVVM
+202 LEEVYGLADRVVVL
-216 EEGRVT
+216 EEGRVV

-253 GVEGRLGRRSGEG
+253 GVEG
-266 APCDRPDCADGE
+266 C
-278 GAPCDRPGRRSG
+278 PGRRSG
-290 EGAPCAPPARAV
+290 EWS
-302 GRGAPCSDSIEVQGS
+302 PCSNSIEVQGS
-317 SRVADVSVCTSMNC
+317 SRATDVSVCTSMNC
-331 ARTPLPTARAYSAM
+331 ARTPSPLRRPYSSI
-345 VEEGTALQVGTPLTV
+345 VEEGAALQVETPLTV
-360 REGRAWLTREVAVHP
+360 REGRAWLADEVAAFP
-375 PRIRGLPE
+375 PRRWALPAGE
-383 EKVLDEAPARAAVE
+383 VCDSASTRAAVE
-397 LKDVWFRYERDGA
+397 LRDVWFRYERDGA
-410 DVLRGTTLA
+410 DVLRGTTLT

-429 GGNGTGKSTMLRAI
+429 GGNGAGKSTMLRAI
-443 CGVARPYRGKITV
+443 CGVARPYRGKIAV
-456 LGRRLK
+456 FGRRLK
-462 EWKKAE
+462 DWKRAE

-475 LLPQDPLNLM
+475 MLPQDPLNLM

-495 EMLDGRGLTAEQRV
+495 EMLDGRSLTAEQRT
-509 AAVREVAVLTDI
+509 AAVREVAALTDI

-545 LLSEPRLLLLD
+545 LLNEPRLLLLD

-562 DAFFKDKLARLL
+562 DAFFKEKLAALL

-598 DWCALFFDGN
+598 DRCALFFDGDA
-608 VVTTNPPR
+608 VTTNPPR
-616 QFFASNSFYTTAAN
+616 RFFASNSFYTTAAN
-630 RISRGFFENVVTVE
+630 RISRGLFENAVTVE
-644 EVVELCRS
+644 EVVELCQS

>member
-44 KTTLLRQFKSALAP
+44 KTTLLRQFKSVLAP

-89 QDPDAQIVT
+89 QDPDAQIVI

-202 LEEVYGLADRVVVM
+202 LEEVYGLTDRVVVL
-216 EEGRVT
+216 EEGRVV

-253 GVEGRLGRRSGEG
+253 GVEGR
-266 APCDRPDCADGE
+266 
-278 GAPCDRPGRRSG
+278 PGRRSG
-290 EGAPCAPPARAV
+290 EGAPC
-302 GRGAPCSDSIEVQGS
+302 SNSIEVQGS
-317 SRVADVSVCTSMNC
+317 LRVEDSFLCTSMNC
-331 ARTPLPTARAYSAM
+331 ARTPSPLRRPYSSI
-345 VEEGTALQVGTPLTV
+345 VEEGVALQVGTPLTV
-360 REGRAWLTREVAVHP
+360 REGRAWLADEVAAFP
-375 PRIRGLPE
+375 PHRWALPAG
-383 EKVLDEAPARAAVE
+383 EACDSASARVAVE
-397 LKDVWFRYERDGA
+397 LRGVWFRYERDGA
-410 DVLRGTTLA
+410 DVLRGTTLT

-462 EWKKAE
+462 DWKRAE

-475 LLPQDPLNLM
+475 MLPQDPLNLM

-495 EMLDGRGLTAEQRV
+495 EMLDGRGLTAEQRTG
-509 AAVREVAVLTDI
+509 AVREVAALTDI

-545 LLSEPRLLLLD
+545 LLNEPRLLLLD

-562 DAFFKDKLARLL
+562 DAFFKEKLAALL

-598 DWCALFFDGN
+598 DRCALFFDGDA
-608 VVTTNPPR
+608 VTTNPPR
-616 QFFASNSFYTTAAN
+616 RFFASNSFYTTAAN
-630 RISRGFFENVVTVE
+630 RISRGLFENAVTVE

>member
-44 KTTLLRQFKSALAP
+44 KTTLLRQFKSVLAP

-123 AEMASYFGIQHW
+123 AEMASYFGIQQW

-188 NRELGTTVVMSEHR
+188 NRELGTTAVMSEHR
-202 LEEVYGLADRVVVM
+202 LEEVYGLADRVVVL
-216 EEGRVT
+216 EEGRIV

-253 GVEGRLGRRSGEG
+253 GVEGR
-266 APCDRPDCADGE
+266 
-278 GAPCDRPGRRSG
+278 PGRRSG
-290 EGAPCAPPARAV
+290 EGAPC
-302 GRGAPCSDSIEVQGS
+302 SNSIEVQGS
-317 SRVADVSVCTSMNC
+317 SRATDVSVCTSMNC
-331 ARTPLPTARAYSAM
+331 ARTPSPLRRPYSSI
-345 VEEGTALQVGTPLTV
+345 VEEGVALQVGTPLTV
-360 REGRAWLTREVAVHP
+360 REGRSWLADEVAAFP
-375 PRIRGLPE
+375 PHRWALPAGE
-383 EKVLDEAPARAAVE
+383 VCDSAPARAAVE
-397 LKDVWFRYERDGA
+397 LRDVWFRYERDGA
-410 DVLRGTTLA
+410 DVLRGTTLT

-456 LGRRLK
+456 FGRRLK
-462 EWKKAE
+462 DWKRAE

-475 LLPQDPLNLM
+475 MLPQDPLNLM

-495 EMLDGRGLTAEQRV
+495 EMLDGRSLTAEQRT
-509 AAVREVAVLTDI
+509 AAVREVAALTDI

-545 LLSEPRLLLLD
+545 LLNEPRLLLLD

-562 DAFFKDKLARLL
+562 DAFFKEKLAALL

-598 DWCALFFDGN
+598 DRCALFFDGDA
-608 VVTTNPPR
+608 VTTNPPR
-616 QFFASNSFYTTAAN
+616 RFFASNSFYTTAAN
-630 RISRGFFENVVTVE
+630 RISRGLFETAVTVE
-644 EVVELCRS
+644 EVVELCQS